1 MIIETPSL
9 LSPCGSYQVDFF
21 PIKGQPDLFFRIGT
35 FNGITEFKET
45 VNQAEMM
52 RDIERKRFRYF
63 KTIQINRIPQI
74 YETKVFN

>member
-9 LSPCGSYQVDFF
+9 LSPCGSYQVDFY

-45 VNQAEMM
+45 VSKAEML

-63 KTIQINRIPQI
+63 KTIQLNRIPQ
-74 YETKVFN
+74 ELFQRL